1 MVYIICM
8 LRTQIYL
15 PEDLRQEIDAVA
27 RKEKKPAARVIRE
40 LLTEGINN
48 KHKETA
54 GAAMSRLAAL
64 KVKGGPSDLS
74 INLDK
79 YLYE

>member
-1 MVYIICM
+1 M

-27 RKEKKPAARVIRE
+27 RKEKKSASQVIRE
-40 LLTEGINN
+40 LLNEGVNN

-54 GAAMSRLAAL
+54 GAAMIRLSTL
-64 KVKGGPSDLS
+64 KVKGGPPNLS
-74 INLDK
+74 VNLDK

>member
-1 MVYIICM
+1 M

-27 RKEKKPAARVIRE
+27 RKEKKPAAYVIRE
-40 LLTEGINN
+40 LLKEGINN
-48 KHKETA
+48 MHKETVGTA
-54 GAAMSRLAAL
+54 FNRLAGL

-74 INLDK
+74 TNLDK

>member
-1 MVYIICM
+1 M
-8 LRTQIYL
+8 LRTQVYL

-27 RKEKKPAARVIRE
+27 RKEKKPAAKVIRE
-40 LLTEGINN
+40 LLIEGINK

-54 GAAMSRLAAL
+54 GMALSRLTAL
-64 KVKGGPSDLS
+64 TVKGGPKDLS
-74 INLDK
+74 INLDT

>member
-1 MVYIICM
+1 M

-40 LLTEGINN
+40 LLTEGVNN

-64 KVKGGPSDLS
+64 KVKGGPPDLS
-74 INLDK
+74 KNLNK

>member
-1 MVYIICM
+1 M

-27 RKEKKPAARVIRE
+27 RKEKKPAAQVIRE
-40 LLTEGINN
+40 LLVEGVSN
-48 KHKETA
+48 KHSETA
-54 GAAMSRLAAL
+54 GAAMRRLVAL
-64 KVKGGPSDLS
+64 KVKGGPPDLS
-74 INLDK
+74 THLDK